1 MRTTPFPL
9 SAGLSIAYFY
19 RNCFSILIRLA
30 LTNFPIMSY
39 TSWTYKS
46 SPMYQYHS
54 LPQTNS
60 HWTVSTF
67 LQLTSWSTGQ
77 ERLPGYVHLFI
88 VPTKSVATMIFY
100 KKDTNN
106 IKRSMLWN
114 GYPRRLTKKC
124 ISLFPPSTTTDNL
137 NTENVNADRQ

>member
-67 LQLTSWSTGQ
+67 LQLYFMVNRSRKIAWIRALIHRAHKICSNDDLLQKRHEQHQTIYVMEW
-77 ERLPGYVHLFI
+77 LP
-88 VPTKSVATMIFY
+88 TQ
-100 KKDTNN
+100 TNQKMYLP
-106 IKRSMLWN
+106 I
-114 GYPRRLTKKC
+114 
-124 ISLFPPSTTTDNL
+124 PSFNHY
-137 NTENVNADRQ
+137 